1 MFRIYKMIWSIPL
14 LLLGAFL
21 TLSECDLPPHFKG
34 FDDSLLFKINWPG
47 KDVDIFEKAEEDGE
61 FMSVTTHEKEK
72 YRCLLPTLKENEQN
86 SDEDYT
92 GPNPIELLAPAF
104 ETSSCSS
111 LLESYWTYELCHGR
125 YIRQYHEERDGKKF
139 KLQEFILGRWDKSMT
154 AKLSAE
160 YDKEQAEGRSLVPPL
175 KKLDGISLPY
185 VQLNF
190 TDGTLCD
197 LNGKP
202 RRTAVLYV
210 CFAGTKNDIFVI
222 KETSTCEYEVI
233 VISSELCKHP
243 KYRPKVTGENEITC
257 RPLDGSPKKPMS
269 LLQME
274 TDAFKQRHFSSFGD
288 PKNEK
293 MFAVYSIDEY
303 QDKDGRMQVRV
314 ELRPVDE
321 PELPSA
327 LEPPATTAPD
337 VPMPVEQFLG
347 GKECIE
353 GGSGW
358 WKYKFC
364 YGKSVEQF
372 HIEKFKDGGERRISI
387 SLGVFDIYNHL
398 DWLKRNPHKRPK
410 PLSSRTYVSHF
421 YGGGDICE
429 STGKP
434 RETEVKLKCVEAKGS
449 VSIYLLEPY
458 VCQYILG
465 IESSLVCEFI
475 DKVDENGLV
484 KL

>member
-1 MFRIYKMIWSIPL
+1 MS
-14 LLLGAFL
+14 AFL
-21 TLSECDLPPHFKG
+21 FLLSQFSLISLIVCELPAHLKG
-34 FDDSLLFKINWPG
+34 FDDSILFKINWPG
-47 KDVDIFEKAEEDGE
+47 KDVDLFEKPRNEEEGE
-61 FMSVTTHEKEK
+61 ILQVTTHEKEK
-72 YRCLLPTLKENEQN
+72 YRCELPTLKAKEQN
-86 SDEDYT
+86 SDEDYN
-92 GPNPIELLAPAF
+92 GPNPIELLAPVF
-104 ETSSCSS
+104 ESSPCSS

-125 YIRQYHEERDGKKF
+125 YIRQYHEEREGKKF
-139 KLQEFILGRWDKSMT
+139 KLQEYILGRWDKSMT
-154 AKLSAE
+154 AKLSAD
-160 YDKEQAEGRSLVPPL
+160 YDREIAEGKPLVPPL

-243 KYRPKVTGENEITC
+243 KYRPQVTGENEINC
-257 RPLDGSPKKPMS
+257 RPVDGASKKPMS
-269 LLQME
+269 LIQME
-274 TDAFKQRHFSSFGD
+274 TEAFRQKHFSSFGD

-303 QDKDGRMQVRV
+303 KDKDGRMQVRV

-321 PELPSA
+321 PDIPTT
-327 LEPPATTAPD
+327 LESPATTAPD
-337 VPMPVEQFLG
+337 VPLPVQDFLS
-347 GKECIE
+347 GKGCIE
-353 GGSGW
+353 GGGGW

-364 YGKSVEQF
+364 YGQYVEQY
-372 HIEKFKDGGERRISI
+372 HVDKRKEGGEHRISI
-387 SLGVFDIYNHL
+387 SLGVFDKSVHL

-410 PLSSRTYVSHF
+410 PLLSRTYVSHF
-421 YGGGDICE
+421 YSGGDLCE
-429 STGKP
+429 KTGKP
-434 RETEVKLKCVEAKGS
+434 RETEVKLKCVEKRGT
-449 VSIYLLEPY
+449 VSIYLLEPH

-465 IESSLVCEFI
+465 VESPLVCEFL
-475 DKVDENGLV
+475 DKVDATTGLIN
-484 KL
+484 L